1 MKEIR
6 VLLVDDHPVVRDG
19 LRALLEATQ
28 EIKVVGL
35 AHNGHEAVK
44 LAAQLAPQVV
54 LMDVAMP
61 QLNGVE
67 ATRQILRRQPDTKV
81 IVLSAYNEDAR
92 VAQILEHGAS
102 GYLVKQDPAS
112 DVAMAIREVAAG
124 NAYFSPCI
132 SQHFRAQCRQAIR
145 GSEQPEGKSTY
156 LTSREAEVLQL
167 VAEGYANKQVADVLG
182 IGFKTVQKHRQS
194 LMDKLRIHETAGLT
208 RYAVAQKV
216 IEVPGRVPRWSE
228 RGYASNPAPASE
240 RALSASSANFGSPV
254 GSVS

>member
-1 MKEIR
+1 MQIDSLL
-6 VLLVDDHPVVRDG
+6 VLLALASFGLLIYAYAGYPLLLWLLGRFLPARTTERDEDS
-19 LRALLEATQ
+19 RWP
-28 EIKVVGL
+28 KVS
-35 AHNGHEAVK
+35 
-44 LAAQLAPQVV
+44 
-54 LMDVAMP
+54 
-61 QLNGVE
+61 
-67 ATRQILRRQPDTKV
+67 